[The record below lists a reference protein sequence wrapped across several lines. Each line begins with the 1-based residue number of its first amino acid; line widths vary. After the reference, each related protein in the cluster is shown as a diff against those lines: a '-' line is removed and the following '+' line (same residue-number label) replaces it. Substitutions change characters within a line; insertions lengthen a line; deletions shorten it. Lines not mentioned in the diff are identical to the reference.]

1 MEDNEH
7 ISRKH
12 KRDQKNA
19 QTLNELRQVKTYG
32 YEVPTHDPQT
42 GELNPEYE
50 EVTGTN
56 NPRDVYSDVKYI
68 TKSYKEDILY
78 KLKDLRKQ
86 YPNNQ
91 EFGREVTKYF
101 EL

>member
-56 NPRDVYSDVKYI
+56 NPWDVYSDVKYI

-91 EFGREVTKYF
+91 EFGEEVIKYF

>member
-1 MEDNEH
+1 MEDNEQV
-7 ISRKH
+7 RKKH
-12 KRDQKNA
+12 KRDQQNA
-19 QTLNELRQVKTYG
+19 LTLNELRQVKTYG

-56 NPRDVYSDVKYI
+56 NPWDVYSDVKYI
-68 TKSYKEDILY
+68 TKSYKEDTLY
-78 KLKDLRKQ
+78 KLKSLRKQ

-91 EFGREVTKYF
+91 EFGEEVIKYF